1 MPHNHHSMFWAS
13 DFGSCRDIKTQH
25 VPERAISW
33 LVATGPYLKS
43 DKWGGTWVAQLVEYP
58 TLAQVMISRLVG
70 PSPSLGSVLTA
81 GSLEP
86 ASDSG
91 APSLCPSPT
100 HACSLSLSQK
110 INKHKKKNQ
119 TSGMAAL
126 EPTLG
131 R

>member
-1 MPHNHHSMFWAS
+1 MPRGLGTCLTTTIRCSGLVIS
-13 DFGSCRDIKTQH
+13 VLERDIKTQH
-25 VPERAISW
+25 VPERAVSW

-43 DKWGGTWVAQLVEYP
+43 DKWGGAWVAQLVEYP

-70 PSPSLGSVLTA
+70 SSPSLGSVLTA

-100 HACSLSLSQK
+100 RVRSLSLSLSL
-110 INKHKKKNQ
+110 KK
-119 TSGMAAL
+119 
-126 EPTLG
+126 
-131 R
+131 